1 MTEWLNAHGAALFG
15 ALVSLVFI
23 GDWRDLR
30 RVVCSFGAG
39 LGSAIYVAPFV
50 VSHYLAAADRTEST
64 ALVSFLLGVTGLM
77 LIEAA
82 AALVARIKQDPI
94 GLAAKLT
101 GRK

>member
-1 MTEWLNAHGAALFG
+1 MAEWLNIHGAALFG

-23 GDWRDLR
+23 ADWRDLR

-50 VSHYLAAADRTEST
+50 VSHYLSAAGKTESM
-64 ALVSFLLGVTGLM
+64 ALVSFVLGVTGLM
-77 LIEAA
+77 LIEAI
-82 AALVARIKQDPI
+82 AALIKRVKQDPI
-94 GLAAKLT
+94 GLICKLT

>member
-1 MTEWLNAHGAALFG
+1 MAEWLNLHGSALFG

-23 GDWRDLR
+23 NDWRDLR
-30 RVVCSFGAG
+30 RVVCSVGAG

-50 VSHYLAAADRTEST
+50 ASHYLAAAHKVESM

-77 LIEAA
+77 LIEAVA
-82 AALVARIKQDPI
+82 AFMNRLKQDPI
-94 GLAAKLT
+94 GLIFKLM